1 MTEDKARYNRS
12 SDRHEIKTKVE
23 FYVDGDI
30 ETATSVDVSNGGMS
44 FETAE
49 PVKFRMRLKHAGGDY
64 QEHYSRLVW
73 ARKNPDGSMSYG
85 FEFITDDDECVF

>member
-1 MTEDKARYNRS
+1 MTDDDKKTTRS
-12 SDRHEIKTKVE
+12 SERHGIKTTVE

-49 PVKFRMRLKHAGGDY
+49 PVKIRMRLKVGDEY

-73 ARKNPDGSMSYG
+73 ARKNPNGSMSYG
-85 FEFITDDDECVF
+85 FEFITDNDECVF

>member
-1 MTEDKARYNRS
+1 MTEDKYVIARASNRQ
-12 SDRHEIKTKVE
+12 EIKTTVE

-49 PVKFRMRLKHAGGDY
+49 PVKVRMRLKVGDEY
-64 QEHYSRLVW
+64 KEYYSRLVW
-73 ARKNPDGSMSYG
+73 ARKNPSGSMSYG
-85 FEFITDDDECVF
+85 FEFITDDDECLF